1 MNWMLWSAAG
11 SLAGAVGCFFK
22 GAFALDWSGLPW
34 MFLCAILFVVAGV
47 FFFCGLLA

>member
-1 MNWMLWSAAG
+1 MLWSAIAAAAG
-11 SLAGAVGCFFK
+11 GVWCFFK

-47 FFFCGLLA
+47 FLMCGLFA